1 MATQYGGYMGKI
13 LQIDLTTETA
23 KEYPFT
29 DQQRKETLGGK
40 MLADHI
46 LSSKLTGRER
56 PFSEE
61 NLVIFSTGPLTGTGV
76 PGSVRFDITTL
87 SPKTGLPM
95 SSNCGSRFGLY
106 LKKAGYDA
114 LILSGRCKTHRW
126 LEVRED
132 QIQFHDAHTL
142 WGTGTVQCR
151 EMLSD
156 RLDYDAYSCL
166 CIGPAGED
174 LLPAATVI
182 SDGRAAGRSG
192 SGAVL
197 GWKNLKAITV
207 TGNQVIPLNDPA
219 ATAQAIRKWNNL
231 ILQNPLTADPV
242 KVSSC
247 PGCPIRC
254 KRPEKDT
261 SSVLDDLGID
271 SMDAHRHLFWLLE
284 KHGVTPESTSENKSG
299 QRRNKFY
306 HSILQSMGMQNCEA
320 VFNTYQ
326 KVAEVVSICGLCMF
340 SIIPCLHFET
350 ENHASFSLSEQL
362 PLLLQSS
369 TGIPFSTEDLLEIGK
384 ENLELQDALQ
394 RRFKKK
400 SPAV

>member
-1 MATQYGGYMGKI
+1 MATKYGGYMGKI
-13 LQIDLTTETA
+13 LWIDLTTETTR
-23 KEYPFT
+23 EYPFT
-29 DQQRKETLGGK
+29 DQERRETLGGK
-40 MLADHI
+40 ALAYHI
-46 LSSKLTGRER
+46 LHKELTGDEL

-61 NLVIFSTGPLTGTGV
+61 NLVILSTGPLTGIGV

-114 LILSGRCKTHRW
+114 LILSRRCKTHRW

-182 SDGRAAGRSG
+182 SDGRAAGRAG
-192 SGAVL
+192 FGAVL
-197 GWKNLKAITV
+197 SWKNLKAITV
-207 TGNQVIPLNDPA
+207 TGNKAIPLSDPIKA
-219 ATAQAIRKWNNL
+219 AEEIQKWNCL
-231 ILQNPLTADPV
+231 ILQNPITSDPS
-242 KVSSC
+242 KISSC
-247 PGCPIRC
+247 SGCPIRC
-254 KRPEKDT
+254 KKAGKAPDP
-261 SSVLDDLGID
+261 VLNDLGID
-271 SMDAHRHLFWLLE
+271 SIDAQNHLTWLLE
-284 KHGVTPESTSENKSG
+284 KHGVILENTSASKSG

-306 HSILQSMGMQNCEA
+306 HSVLESLEIQDCEKTQQS
-320 VFNTYQ
+320 YQ
-326 KVAEVVSICGLCMF
+326 KLTEVISASGLCIF
-340 SIIPCLHFET
+340 TISACLNRSTSDTLFP
-350 ENHASFSLSEQL
+350 ASDRLL
-362 PLLLQSS
+362 ALLQST
-369 TGIPFSTEDLLEIGK
+369 TGISFREEGSMAIGQCNTAK
-384 ENLELQDALQ
+384 RQE
-394 RRFKKK
+394 
-400 SPAV
+400 

>member
-1 MATQYGGYMGKI
+1 MATKYGGYMGKI

-29 DQQRKETLGGK
+29 DQQRRETLGGK
-40 MLADHI
+40 ALAYHI
-46 LSSKLTGRER
+46 LHKELTGDEL

-61 NLVIFSTGPLTGTGV
+61 NLVILSTGPLTGIGV

-156 RLDYDAYSCL
+156 RLNYDAYSCL

-182 SDGRAAGRSG
+182 SDGRAAGRAG
-192 SGAVL
+192 FGAVL

-207 TGNQVIPLNDPA
+207 SGNKAIPLFDPIKA
-219 ATAQAIRKWNNL
+219 AEEIQNWNRL
-231 ILQNPLTADPV
+231 ILQNPLTSDPS
-242 KVSSC
+242 KISSC

-254 KRPEKDT
+254 KKPGKDPEPI
-261 SSVLDDLGID
+261 LNDLGID
-271 SMDAHRHLFWLLE
+271 SIDAQNHLTWLWE
-284 KHGVTPESTSENKSG
+284 KHGVTPENTSTGKSG
-299 QRRNKFY
+299 QRRSKFY
-306 HSILQSMGMQNCEA
+306 HSILESLEIQDCDETHQA
-320 VFNTYQ
+320 YQ
-326 KVAEVVSICGLCMF
+326 ELADFISTSGLCIF
-340 SIIPCLHFET
+340 TIIVCLNSKHGST
-350 ENHASFSLSEQL
+350 PLTISDRL
-362 PLLLQSS
+362 PKLLQYS
-369 TGIPFSTEDLLEIGK
+369 TGIRFQKAEPPAIESTAPETMTFL
-384 ENLELQDALQ
+384 
-394 RRFKKK
+394 
-400 SPAV
+400 